1 MTTPEPPERPDDGL
15 PDPPRP
21 SGDAVAGPS
30 GMWQVRQDVPPARS
44 DVDIEGPLPRDV
56 ALRLLARGDQLMEAG
71 EPGEA
76 LRHYHRVMGF
86 DDAAITAASLLG
98 VGNALQRLDRDD
110 EARYYWQQVTKL
122 PETPS
127 TYPAWRNIAA
137 AEVRAGD
144 DRAALS
150 AYREADRLAPPEDKA
165 EIASRLGWLA
175 KQTGDQ
181 RSAGRYF
188 ARSRGDLGVSLA
200 LVTIG
205 LTSVVS
211 LSGFFAPDGQAIIE
225 TLALVKPLVAAGEI
239 YRLLTVALVHAD
251 LLHLFFN
258 MYALYLVGPI
268 VEQLYGRSIYLGLY
282 VVCIAAGSLA
292 TYAFGDAPSGVGAS
306 GGIFGLFG
314 VILLAARVHHPVVG
328 RQSRMLIGQI
338 GSLIAINLVLGFA
351 IPGIDNLAHLGGL
364 AAGAF
369 LGFLIPPGRVPTM
382 RTLWKRPDGT
392 ISQAELTGRIIGL
405 LALGVVLV
413 VGYLIG
419 TAKWS

>member
-1 MTTPEPPERPDDGL
+1 
-15 PDPPRP
+15 
-21 SGDAVAGPS
+21 
-30 GMWQVRQDVPPARS
+30 MWQVRQDVPPARS

-76 LRHYHRVMGF
+76 LRYYHRVMGF
-86 DDAAITAASLLG
+86 DDAAVTAASLLG

-110 EARYYWQQVTKL
+110 EALYYWQQVTKL

-137 AEVRAGD
+137 AQVRSGD
-144 DRAALS
+144 DRGRPRGLPGGGPPGAARGQGRD
-150 AYREADRLAPPEDKA
+150 REPPRLAVQADR
-165 EIASRLGWLA
+165 R
-175 KQTGDQ
+175 Q

-188 ARSRGDLGVSLA
+188 ARSRGDVGLSLS

-225 TLALVKPLVAAGEI
+225 TLALVKPLVAAGEV

-268 VEQLYGRSIYLGLY
+268 VEQLYGRATFLWTYL
-282 VVCIAAGSLA
+282 VCIAAGSIA
-292 TYAFGDAPSGVGAS
+292 TYAFGGAASGVGRPAGS
-306 GGIFGLFG
+306 WA
-314 VILLAARVHHPVVG
+314 VRHDVLAERIHHPVVG

-364 AAGAF
+364 RGR
-369 LGFLIPPGRVPTM
+369 RVPGLPHPAGP
-382 RTLWKRPDGT
+382 RADDAHDVEAARRDDLAGGAHRAASWAWSRWAWCWSSGT
-392 ISQAELTGRIIGL
+392 
-405 LALGVVLV
+405 
-413 VGYLIG
+413 
-419 TAKWS
+419 